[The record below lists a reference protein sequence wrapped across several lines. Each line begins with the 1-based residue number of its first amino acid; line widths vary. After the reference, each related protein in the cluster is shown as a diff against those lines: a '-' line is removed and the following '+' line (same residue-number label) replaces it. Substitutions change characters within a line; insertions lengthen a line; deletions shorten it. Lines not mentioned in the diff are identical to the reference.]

1 MKLHPVRLLTLFAAI
16 GLVACGEAARFDLGQ
31 KSDNFE
37 QNITYNNKVD
47 IVWMIDSSSSMA
59 QHQSRLSDQVPSLIE
74 KLNSLKMDYRMVVV
88 TSSLG
93 GSAAQDTGGKFVGT
107 PKVLSSTTPDLVN
120 IFKSRLIVG
129 ENGSNMEQGLRS
141 IEMALSPSY
150 LANEGRDFFR
160 DDALLVVIALS
171 DEDDKSKS
179 DSAAA
184 AAYYKTYFDGLKKPW
199 VDGTKSWVF
208 NFIGVL
214 TINNPLCTTYSTY
227 SEAGFAFMN
236 LADYSGGVKESIC
249 STNLTTAVGNIRSR
263 ILQILTDFKLS
274 STPDL
279 ATLTV
284 KINGVLIPRSTTNGW
299 DYLSSTNS
307 IRFYGSA
314 VPAADASIKVDFKPT
329 EAN

>member
-1 MKLHPVRLLTLFAAI
+1 MTLNPVRFLTLFAAI
-16 GLVACGEAARFDLGQ
+16 SLVACGEAARFDLGQ

-59 QHQSRLSDQVPSLIE
+59 QHQNRLSEQVPGLIE
-74 KLNSLKMDYRMVVV
+74 KLNSLKMDYNMVVV
-88 TSSLG
+88 TTSMG
-93 GSAAQDTGGKFVGT
+93 GTADQMTGGKFVGT
-107 PKVLSSTTPDLVN
+107 PKVLKSTTPDLVN
-120 IFKSRLIVG
+120 VFKSRLIVG
-129 ENGSNMEQGLRS
+129 ENGSNNERGLES
-141 IEMALSPSY
+141 IETSLSSGY
-150 LANEGRDFFR
+150 LANEGKGFFR

-179 DSAAA
+179 TSD
-184 AAYYKTYFDGLKKPW
+184 AAYTYYKNYFDGLKKPW
-199 VDGTKSWVF
+199 VDGTRSWLF

-214 TINNPLCTTYSTY
+214 AVSSQCTTFSNY
-227 SEAGFAFMN
+227 SEPGLAFMR
-236 LADYSGGVKESIC
+236 LAEFSGGVKESIC
-249 STNLTTAVGNIRSR
+249 STNLSSAVGNIRSR

-279 ATLTV
+279 TTLTV
-284 KINGVLIPRSTTNGW
+284 KINGVTIPRSTANGW
-299 DYLSSTNS
+299 DYISSSNS